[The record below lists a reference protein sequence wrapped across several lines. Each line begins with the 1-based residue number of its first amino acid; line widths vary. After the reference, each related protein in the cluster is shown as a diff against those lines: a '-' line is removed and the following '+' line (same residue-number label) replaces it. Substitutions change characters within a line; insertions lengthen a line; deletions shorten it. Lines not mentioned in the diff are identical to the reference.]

1 VQAVCQTWAVGDSK
15 DLRRKDE
22 GICFLAM
29 AETADAGTT
38 FLEVLTIAAFEDVH
52 LREVNT
58 WVIVVVN
65 CTILRTQVFCAEKEC
80 TYR

>member
-1 VQAVCQTWAVGDSK
+1 VCQTWAVGDSK
-15 DLRRKDE
+15 DLRHKDE
-22 GICFLAM
+22 GIRFLAM

-38 FLEVLTIAAFEDVH
+38 FLEVLTIATFKNVH

-65 CTILRTQVFCAEKEC
+65 RTIL
-80 TYR
+80 